1 MKEKLRE
8 LVEERQEDINMITK
22 MLENNLKKMNNELQK
37 VHEYVKLESSTSEKK
52 SKESMMSLLDDK
64 VGLDE
69 VQDALKRIT
78 ENFNYKIEQVQD
90 HFADIIQNKLGETT
104 QSKEALFKLC
114 AEIETQKD
122 SID

>member
-1 MKEKLRE
+1 
-8 LVEERQEDINMITK
+8 MITK

-37 VHEYVKLESSTSEKK
+37 VHEFVKLEASATEKK
-52 SKESMMSLLDDK
+52 SKESMMSLLEDK

-78 ENFNYKIEQVQD
+78 ENFNYKLEQVQD
-90 HFADIIQNKLGETT
+90 HFADIIQNKLGETS
-104 QSKEALFKLC
+104 QSKEAIFKLC